1 MDKEKLEIP
10 MELDAAILQY
20 AAAKKFPKM
29 QWYRSWTFKA
39 AAAVVVLAVLA
50 CTQIDWRQPQ
60 TVHFSSA
67 EKDEFNWE
75 VFEEKMEYI
84 DEEIFFEAQYLAQ
97 L

>member
-60 TVHFSSA
+60 TAAAGSGRPASRRRQGPSLR
-67 EKDEFNWE
+67 W
-75 VFEEKMEYI
+75 
-84 DEEIFFEAQYLAQ
+84 
-97 L
+97 